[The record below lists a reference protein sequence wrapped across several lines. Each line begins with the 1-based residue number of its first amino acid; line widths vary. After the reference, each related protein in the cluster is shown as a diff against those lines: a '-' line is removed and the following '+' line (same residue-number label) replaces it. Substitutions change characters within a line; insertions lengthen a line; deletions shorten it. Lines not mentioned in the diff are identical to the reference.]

1 VNELAMPGQRRE
13 LEMTLFVY
21 YAFLIKAAGRKIAF
35 YTGTLFLHNF
45 RLKSLIATSEWACI
59 TDMFITRGDP
69 AH

>member
-1 VNELAMPGQRRE
+1 
-13 LEMTLFVY
+13 MTLFVY

-45 RLKSLIATSEWACI
+45 RLKALIATSEWACI
-59 TDMFITRGDP
+59 TDMFITRADP